1 MTVIITIDPNVR
13 VEKNRTYVGFE
24 DVRGDSLT
32 PKTSSR
38 YEWKKLIWKARVRL
52 LASIG
57 SQGLSIWMS
66 NGLPFIRSVW
76 PPSISPS
83 INPL

>member
-1 MTVIITIDPNVR
+1 MTVIITIDLNVR
-13 VEKNRTYVGFE
+13 VEKNRTYVGLE

-38 YEWKKLIWKARVRL
+38 CEWKKLTWKARVRL
-52 LASIG
+52 
-57 SQGLSIWMS
+57 S
-66 NGLPFIRSVW
+66 NGLPFIRSAR